1 VAAQRKLQ
9 HEKIM
14 QLMNNKTVLITGAS
28 GGQGSAEAKLFS
40 KEGASVVV
48 TDLAQDR
55 LDQLTREIS
64 NEGGKAV
71 SAVLDV
77 RDEAQWIAAIDLAKR
92 EFGRL
97 DALVNNAGTISR
109 QGIRNT
115 ALSDWHRTLDVNLTG
130 AMLGIKHSAP
140 LMQHS
145 GGGSIINVSSTAGMT
160 AHYDA
165 AYCASKWGLRGLTK
179 MASIELAEWNI
190 RVNSIHPGVIEDTS
204 FSREGAPG
212 QAEAA
217 RRAVPMQRQGTP
229 QECANL
235 VLYLASD
242 QSTYITGAEIA
253 IDGGYTAGGAIWL
266 RSKMRDALASGQIS

>member
-1 VAAQRKLQ
+1 
-9 HEKIM
+9 M
-14 QLMNNKTVLITGAS
+14 QLMDNKTVLITGAV
-28 GGQGSAEAKLFS
+28 GGQGSAEAKLFA
-40 KEGASVVV
+40 KAGAAVVL

-55 LDQLTREIS
+55 LEQLTREIS
-64 NEGGKAV
+64 ETGGRVV
-71 SAVLDV
+71 SIVLDV
-77 RDEAQWIAAIDLAKR
+77 TDEAHWIAAVQLAER
-92 EFGRL
+92 EFGGL
-97 DALVNNAGTISR
+97 DVLVNNAGTISR

-115 ALSDWHRTLDVNLTG
+115 MLSDWHRTMDVNLTG

-140 LMQHS
+140 VMHRS

-179 MASIELAEWNI
+179 TASIEFADWNI

-204 FSREGAPG
+204 FFREGAPG
-212 QAEAA
+212 HAEAA

-235 VLYLASD
+235 VFYLASD
-242 QSTYITGAEIA
+242 QSTFITGAEIA